1 MKHFST
7 DEWKL
12 FFARQIETEQEMK
25 MEGHLL
31 DCEEC
36 QQRLLHA
43 IGSDELEQAALL
55 IPTDFTSRVL
65 EQTAREVSRPKPEKR
80 KPNQGRILFKY
91 YAASAAVTILVTGGG
106 MLHDINIRVAS
117 WPEMYSPPT
126 EQYTHILFDWPSQL
140 RDKTAGL
147 LSIEIPEFERE
158 VK

>member
-7 DEWKL
+7 EEWEL
-12 FFARQIETEQEMK
+12 FFDRQIETEQEMQ
-25 MEGHLL
+25 MESHLL

-36 QQRLLHA
+36 QQRLLQA

-65 EQTAREVSRPKPEKR
+65 EQTAREVSWPKPEKR
-80 KPNQGRILFKY
+80 RPNQARALFKY
-91 YAASAAVTILVTGGG
+91 YAAAAAVTILVNSGG
-106 MLHDINIRVAS
+106 MLHNINVRVSS
-117 WPEMYSPPT
+117 WPQIYSPPSQ
-126 EQYTHILFDWPSQL
+126 QYTHILFEWPGQL

-147 LSIEIPEFERE
+147 LSIEVPEFEKE